1 MSALRDK
8 HYKTTTAIKDT
19 EKRIDDRAQYCSSRE
34 IFERAFRRKQDFKYI
49 QVKIRSN
56 NFEERVRP
64 IKLDKNIL

>member
-1 MSALRDK
+1 MIEHSIAQ
-8 HYKTTTAIKDT
+8 A
-19 EKRIDDRAQYCSSRE
+19 EKYLKE
-34 IFERAFRRKQDFKYI
+34 HLGEMQDFKYI